1 MNEPARPYS
10 TVISL
15 AILLVVMCMLLALA
29 ALYARAR
36 GDLARL
42 SRQPREI
49 VIETEPVN
57 GMLLCA
63 LDDVSNQLVAV
74 AIERD
79 ALRKECARWQTIV
92 ASLTNGMWSPDD
104 VQVLQVRLRRLE
116 AEQRALRARTP
127 AAAQSDTVTLTRTVS
142 ILGIPMRER
151 KLVFLIDTSGSM
163 QDEGRF
169 AEVRGAM
176 KVVLRT
182 LDSTH
187 QVDLMTFTTDDQR
200 APVVQPLWG
209 SLNGFGE
216 QQRAAAVQFLMH
228 TTPRNGTPTVDA
240 IRTALARYPDV
251 EALILLSD
259 GEPTDYDA
267 YGVEWER
274 AATAIEQLNP
284 RRVPIYTIGVGPRM
298 GDVRHGGRRFM
309 ERVAL
314 MSHAASS
321 SF

>member
-1 MNEPARPYS
+1 MNEPSRSYG

-42 SRQPREI
+42 RRQPRALAVESA
-49 VIETEPVN
+49 PQN
-57 GMLLCA
+57 DA
-63 LDDVSNQLVAV
+63 LDDLSNQLLAV
-74 AIERD
+74 TVERD
-79 ALRKECARWQTIV
+79 ALRRECARWQTLV
-92 ASLTNGMWSPDD
+92 AGLTNDLRAPVD
-104 VQVLQVRLRRLE
+104 VAALDARLRALQ
-116 AEQRALRARTP
+116 AENSALRAATP

-163 QDEGRF
+163 QEEGRF

-176 KVVLRT
+176 KVVLRS
-182 LDSTH
+182 LDPTH

-200 APVVQPLWG
+200 APVLQSLWG
-209 SLNGFGE
+209 NLHGFGE
-216 QQRAAAVQFLMH
+216 QQRADAVQFLMH
-228 TTPRNGTPTVDA
+228 TTPRNGTPTVAA
-240 IRTALARYPDV
+240 ISTALARYPDV
-251 EALILLSD
+251 EALVLLSD
-259 GEPTDYDA
+259 GKPTDYDA
-267 YGVEWER
+267 YGVAWER
-274 AATAIEQLNP
+274 AAEDIAQCNP

-298 GDVRHGGRRFM
+298 GDVRHGGRQFM

-314 MSHAASS
+314 LSHAASS

>member
-1 MNEPARPYS
+1 MSEPSRSYGA
-10 TVISL
+10 VISL

-36 GDLARL
+36 GDLAQLR
-42 SRQPREI
+42 RQPRAL
-49 VIETEPVN
+49 VVDNAPQNDALV
-57 GMLLCA
+57 GA
-63 LDDVSNQLVAV
+63 LDDLSNQLLAV
-74 AIERD
+74 TFERD
-79 ALRKECARWQTIV
+79 ALRMERERWQTRV
-92 ASLTNGMWSPDD
+92 AGLTNNLD
-104 VQVLQVRLRRLE
+104 VPALEARLRALQ
-116 AEQRALRARTP
+116 AENSALRAATP
-127 AAAQSDTVTLTRTVS
+127 AAVQSDTVTLTRTVS

-163 QDEGRF
+163 QEEGRF

-176 KVVLRT
+176 KVVLRS
-182 LDSTH
+182 LDPTH

-200 APVVQPLWG
+200 APVVQSLWG
-209 SLNGFGE
+209 SLHGFGE
-216 QQRAAAVQFLMH
+216 QQRADAVQFLMH
-228 TTPRNGTPTVDA
+228 TTPRNGTPTVAA
-240 IRTALARYPDV
+240 ISTALARYPEA
-251 EALILLSD
+251 EALVLLSD

-267 YGVEWER
+267 YGVAWER
-274 AATAIEQLNP
+274 AAEAIAQCNP

-314 MSHAASS
+314 LSHAASS

>member
-1 MNEPARPYS
+1 MNAPSRSYGTHIA
-10 TVISL
+10 L
-15 AILLVVMCMLLALA
+15 AILLVVMCLLLALA
-29 ALYARAR
+29 ALYAQAR

-42 SRQPREI
+42 RRQPREI
-49 VIETEPVN
+49 VIETEPIN
-57 GMLLCA
+57 GA
-63 LDDVSNQLVAV
+63 VDDLSNQLVA
-74 AIERD
+74 AEL
-79 ALRKECARWQTIV
+79 ACAAWRKECARWQSIV
-92 ASLTNGMWSPDD
+92 AGLTNTDD
-104 VQVLQVRLRRLE
+104 VQALRERLRALE
-116 AEQRALRARTP
+116 AEHRARQTSAPVVTP
-127 AAAQSDTVTLTRTVS
+127 SDTVTLTRTVS

-151 KLVFLIDTSGSM
+151 KLVFLIDNSGSM

-176 KVVLRT
+176 KVVLRS
-182 LDSTH
+182 LDPTH

-200 APVVQPLWG
+200 APVLQSLWG
-209 SLNGFGE
+209 NLNRFGE
-216 QQRAAAVQFLMH
+216 RQRAAAVQFLMN
-228 TTPRNGTPTVDA
+228 TTPRNGTPTVEA

-251 EALILLSD
+251 EAIVLLSD

-267 YGVEWER
+267 YGVAWER
-274 AATAIEQLNP
+274 AADAIAQLNA